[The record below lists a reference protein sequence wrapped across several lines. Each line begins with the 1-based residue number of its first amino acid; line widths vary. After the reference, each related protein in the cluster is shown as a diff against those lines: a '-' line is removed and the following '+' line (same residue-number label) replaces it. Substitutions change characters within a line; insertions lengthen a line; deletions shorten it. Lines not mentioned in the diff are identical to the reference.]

1 MVLDVAISD
10 VMLHGTNLTNE
21 WPYVCDI
28 HKERKGILHVAVM
41 KWQSDSL
48 QRMLIV
54 MMTEPLFHWNSFI
67 ERITSVIWQ
76 WKGGQVT
83 LTSLIYDDNE
93 WTSVD
98 DWRRHWREGLRS
110 VHQVSLS
117 GGQSLIMCGAL
128 MCSQWWYN
136 YCASCSTVIWLEW
149 FGVVT
154 VTISFQNKTVRW
166 VVRNYTMNMKRKDMY
181 DMNSISSAPTT
192 ASGLMIDILS
202 WPWEHSVWM

>member
-1 MVLDVAISD
+1 MLDIAISD

-28 HKERKGILHVAVM
+28 HKERKSILHVAVM
-41 KWQSDSL
+41 KWQSNSL

-54 MMTEPLFHWNSFI
+54 MMTEHLFHWNSFI

-83 LTSLIYDDNE
+83 LTSLIHDDNE

-117 GGQSLIMCGAL
+117 GGQSLIMWGAL

-136 YCASCSTVIWLEW
+136 YFASFML
-149 FGVVT
+149 
-154 VTISFQNKTVRW
+154 N
-166 VVRNYTMNMKRKDMY
+166 
-181 DMNSISSAPTT
+181 
-192 ASGLMIDILS
+192 SGLVRM
-202 WPWEHSVWM
+202 VWSCDSNDKLPKQNS